1 MGGYCSTKTQDD
13 SAEMASLMYEKL
25 RNKGFE
31 MEISFQAS
39 RKFPNDLDKALN
51 FISAYGKYQNL
62 ANDDLEPLVHENND
76 SIHKD
81 YINDSNMESTC
92 DHTKCESLQ
101 RIIKILTGYK
111 FSPDFV
117 NDIEEFF
124 NEHQNVI
131 ITDYHHVINTHL
143 NEDMMSTSS
152 TDNAFEYI
160 YNTLIQEDLFC
171 DIKNCVAYRRNN
183 RDRNQNIED
192 DEQKLSS
199 IIPTE
204 VDFIDCIHCYF
215 LHSVDTGLRIVNEK
229 NNATDVD
236 EKENEYIDNET
247 RHVRFRL
254 SKTQNRMTELRGTS
268 RVKQSKF
275 ITQLITIDNEENEE
289 ERNEDDNHEP
299 SDYKFGLRFSYEK
312 QRKVAQSDFTYEDF
326 SDAYDF
332 PNLCALYSDLK
343 QEIISNKIHELD
355 ITTFNNAYQKA
366 VKLMTSS
373 NYVKCIKCTE
383 KEWCLP
389 YWYEVEYES
398 LLTINHILSII
409 FYCDYDQLSYHFS
422 SSFRRIA
429 GDNDDK
435 DVLSRN
441 LQFGN
446 WTRYLTQT
454 VNCFGTQMGD
464 SKFGVLYH
472 GVSFLYLNEFVSTFN
487 APTSTTTK
495 LAVAYT
501 FAAPQNGIIID
512 IGQSGSYGSLRYF
525 NCSSFSFYPNEDER
539 LFTTPPN
546 PGPYRLATINI
557 RNISIDEQYSKYIS
571 ILTLMQTMIGC
582 GGGILMN
589 IPRDKEIIDGL
600 NELVQSYL
608 NSDDRCP
615 EYIQI
620 SFKKWANSITKI
632 KMSMSE
638 FDGVVGCILAES
650 SLMFF
655 EKHDNYVVDID
666 YFLMNKIFINVE
678 LIEIRVINMSF
689 SSLLRS
695 VKKINDYLLK
705 SKLKTI
711 SIQIQNKIY
720 FDMDSLRQYS
730 AGTQFTNNNWKLRT
744 DATASNYHDWIY
756 LDKMITHK

>member
-409 FYCDYDQLSYHFS
+409 FYCDYDQLSTDFS
-422 SSFRRIA
+422 TSFRKNKKFEMLSSIKKRNSNYYYLSKYIRETVECYGQCA
-429 GDNDDK
+429 
-435 DVLSRN
+435 LSRN
-441 LQFGN
+441 SLLGPFYTGMN
-446 WTRYLTQT
+446 
-454 VNCFGTQMGD
+454 
-464 SKFGVLYH
+464 VL
-472 GVSFLYLNEFVSTFN
+472 LNIPSL
-487 APTSTTTK
+487 AIRLCSPTSTSIHIE
-495 LAVAYT
+495 VAIK
-501 FAAPQNGIIID
+501 FSGQEGIIIQFD
-512 IGQSGSYGSLRYF
+512 NSKHLYQYCYLRGF
-525 NCSSFSFYPNEDER
+525 NVSWLSRYKEEDER
-539 LFTTPPN
+539 IFVGGFYYMKIQSVRVRSTKQNFECIFNAIYCLENMLHGGQQHGIEATDKHAIVIKNLFAKVLNTWTTQTFYAYDKYIYDTFSAFSKHLRIISLN
-546 PGPYRLATINI
+546 LFELHHNNISDTFRNLIMHSMDYSSNI
-557 RNISIDEQYSKYIS
+557 RADDEDTN
-571 ILTLMQTMIGC
+571 L
-582 GGGILMN
+582 
-589 IPRDKEIIDGL
+589 PR
-600 NELVQSYL
+600 S
-608 NSDDRCP
+608 
-615 EYIQI
+615 
-620 SFKKWANSITKI
+620 
-632 KMSMSE
+632 
-638 FDGVVGCILAES
+638 
-650 SLMFF
+650 
-655 EKHDNYVVDID
+655 
-666 YFLMNKIFINVE
+666 
-678 LIEIRVINMSF
+678 
-689 SSLLRS
+689 
-695 VKKINDYLLK
+695 
-705 SKLKTI
+705 
-711 SIQIQNKIY
+711 
-720 FDMDSLRQYS
+720 
-730 AGTQFTNNNWKLRT
+730 
-744 DATASNYHDWIY
+744 
-756 LDKMITHK
+756 